1 MTKVDASIRFSG
13 RFSDNFA
20 NCLNT
25 SFLFSCVMLFRVLCG
40 QGYDEYIVASI
51 SLYLDIL
58 K

>member
-20 NCLNT
+20 NCLPRV
-25 SFLFSCVMLFRVLCG
+25 LFSCVMLFRVLCG